1 MHFKHPEI
9 LYFLFLLI
17 IPILVHLFQL
27 RRFRKEFFTNVRFL
41 QQLSVQTRKSSQ
53 LKKWLLLATRCLLLT
68 ALVFAFAQPFFE
80 AKEKNTST
88 NELFILLDNSYSMQA
103 KGQKGELMR
112 RAVEDLLAHTP
123 ENQSFSLLTN
133 HEDFWN
139 TDIRSI
145 RRDLQQLP
153 YSALPFSLEAM
164 MARVKA
170 HHSPYKKDI
179 LVITD
184 GHGITKRDLES
195 LDKNANTYFIVPEA
209 EQKSNVSVDSVYV
222 TQVLDNFYEIEVAL
236 SAQGEVAADVPISLY
251 DNGNLVAKTL
261 LKKELSEK
269 ALRFNIPKKD
279 FNGYVAIEDKGLSY
293 DNTLYFAITQP
304 KRTSVLSIGDD
315 AKAGFL
321 KRIFTNDEFDY
332 TNSPVA
338 SLDYNRIESQNA
350 IILNEPKDLP
360 QALQTTLKDFVVR
373 GGNLV
378 VIPAAD
384 TNLGSLN
391 TFLSQFGSLKV
402 GAPVAGKKRITKIA
416 FNHPLYQTVFEKKT
430 ENFQYP
436 EVTVSFPL
444 TTSAPT
450 ALGFEDQTPFL
461 VALPMDAASV
471 YVFAAPVSKEAGNFQ
486 NAPLI
491 VPTFYNMAQ
500 NGGHTGITALT
511 IGDSRPFIAEAELG
525 KDEIINVKNQREDFI
540 PVQQILNN
548 KVRLTF
554 GDYPREAGNFG
565 VFSKGTLLRNIGF
578 NYARTEGDLAADD
591 AAILDGQTMAD
602 DAQELF
608 DRLHADRTD
617 NEIWKWFVALCLLF
631 LITEVS
637 IQKFV
642 K

>member
-9 LYFLFLLI
+9 LYFLFLLL

-27 RRFRKEFFTNVRFL
+27 RRFRKEYFTNVRFL

-53 LKKWLLLATRCLLLT
+53 LKKWLLLAARCLLL
-68 ALVFAFAQPFFE
+68 AAVVFAFAQPFFE

-123 ENQSFSLLTN
+123 EDQSFSLLTN
-133 HEDFWN
+133 TDDYWN

-145 RRDLQQLP
+145 RRDLQQLH

-195 LDKNANTYFIVPEA
+195 IDKNANTYFIVPEA

-236 SAQGEVAADVPISLY
+236 SAQGTIEHDIPISLF
-251 DNGNLVAKTL
+251 DNGSLVAKTL
-261 LKKELSEK
+261 VRKELSEK
-269 ALRFNIPKKD
+269 TLRFNIPKKD
-279 FNGYVAIEDKGLSY
+279 FNGFVEIEDKGLVY
-293 DNTLYFAITQP
+293 DNALYFAITQP
-304 KRTSVLSIGDD
+304 KRTAVMSIGDD

-321 KRIFTNDEFDY
+321 KRIYTEDEFDY
-332 TNSPVA
+332 ANVPVGA
-338 SLDYNRIESQNA
+338 LDYNRIENQDA
-350 IILNEPKDLP
+350 IILNEPRELP
-360 QALQTTLKDFVVR
+360 QALQTTLKDFVSR

-384 TNLGSLN
+384 ANLANLN
-391 TFLSQFGSLKV
+391 AFLSQFGSVKLN
-402 GAPVAGKKRITKIA
+402 APVQGKKRITKIA
-416 FNHPLYQTVFEKKT
+416 FNHPLYQTVFEKKI

-436 EVTVSFPL
+436 EVTSAYPITTAAPAALSFD
-444 TTSAPT
+444 
-450 ALGFEDQTPFL
+450 DQTPFL
-461 VALPMDAASV
+461 VALPAEVSSV
-471 YVFAAPVSKEAGNFQ
+471 YVFASPIDKTAGNFQ

-491 VPTFYNMAQ
+491 VPTFYNMSQ
-500 NGGHTGITALT
+500 NGGHAGVTALT
-511 IGDSRPFIAEAELG
+511 IGDDRPFIAEAELG
-525 KDEIINVKNQREDFI
+525 KDDIINVKNKREDFI
-540 PVQQILNN
+540 PVQQILNT

-554 GDYPREAGNFG
+554 GAYPQEAGNFG

-578 NYARTEGDLAADD
+578 NYPRTEGDLTADGAA
-591 AAILDGQTMAD
+591 LLEGQTLAD
-602 DAQELF
+602 DAQSLF
-608 DRLHADRTD
+608 DRLHTDRTD
-617 NEIWKWFVALCLLF
+617 NEIWKWFVALGLLF
-631 LITEVS
+631 LLTEVC

>member
-27 RRFRKEFFTNVRFL
+27 RRFRKEYFTNVRFL
-41 QQLSVQTRKSSQ
+41 QELSVQTRKSSQ

-68 ALVFAFAQPFFE
+68 ALVLAFAQPFFE

-103 KGQKGELMR
+103 KGKKGELMR

-133 HEDFWN
+133 NDDYWN

-145 RRDLQQLP
+145 RRDLQQLK

-170 HHSPYKKDI
+170 HDSPYKKDI

-236 SAQGEVAADVPISLY
+236 SAQGEMAQDVPISLY
-251 DNGNLVAKTL
+251 DNGSLVAKTL

-279 FNGYVAIEDKGLSY
+279 FNGYVSIEDKGLAY
-293 DNTLYFAITQP
+293 DNTLYFAITKP
-304 KRTSVLSIGDD
+304 RRTSVMSIGEE

-321 KRIFTNDEFDY
+321 KRIFTDDEFDY
-332 TNSPVA
+332 ANFPVA

-360 QALQTTLKDFVVR
+360 QALQTTLKDFVTR

-391 TFLSQFGSLKV
+391 TFLSQFGSLKM
-402 GAPVAGKKRITKIA
+402 GAPMTGKKRITKIS

-436 EVTVSFPL
+436 EVTASFPI

-450 ALGFEDQTPFL
+450 VLGFEDQTPFL

-471 YVFAAPVSKEAGNFQ
+471 YVFAAPLDKTAGNFQ

-500 NGGHTGITALT
+500 NGGHTGVTALT

-525 KDEIINVKNQREDFI
+525 KDEIINVKNKREDFI

-554 GDYPREAGNFG
+554 GDYPQEAGNFG

-578 NYARTEGDLAADD
+578 NYPRTEGDLSADD
-591 AAILDGQTMAD
+591 AQVLDGQTMAD